1 MKTNCSQCNKE
12 ISVFPYLIRD
22 LKNHFC
28 SNDCFIIH
36 RSLNN
41 PATHLEVRSK
51 MSKSAIKRGRLSY
64 QDGRIFKDY
73 FCKDCG
79 SIITFNAALYGEGR
93 CKKCAHKGVR
103 NCNFGRAIILK
114 NCSYNNHYFKS
125 TWEANFAK
133 WCDGSGIKWK
143 YEPKAF
149 NLGESTYRPDFYLP
163 EFDCWI
169 EIKGF
174 WRKDAREKV
183 NKFLKKYPEINFKLF
198 EEKELQEYG
207 VIK

>member
-1 MKTNCSQCNKE
+1 MFVNCSQCNKE
-12 ISVFPYLIRD
+12 IYRSPYRVRD

-28 SNDCFIIH
+28 SLSCFKAH

-41 PATHLEVRSK
+41 PATRLDVRFK
-51 MSKSAIKRGRLSY
+51 MSNSAKKRGRQSN
-64 QDGRIFKDY
+64 QDGRIFKNY
-73 FCKDCG
+73 FCKICG
-79 SIITFNAALYGEGR
+79 NSIGFHAALYGQGF
-93 CKKCAHKGVR
+93 CKKCANKGIR
-103 NCNFGRAIILK
+103 NCNFGKAILLK
-114 NCSYNNHYFKS
+114 NCIYNNRYFKS

-133 WCDGSGIKWK
+133 WCDGSGVKWR

-169 EIKGF
+169 EIKGY
-174 WRKDAREKV
+174 WRKDAKEKV
-183 NKFLKKYPEINFKLF
+183 NKFISLNPNINFKLF
-198 EEKELQEYG
+198 EKQDLLEYG